1 MTARRRLLLVV
12 AAVLAVM
19 VAGCSSAASPPAAG
33 SSENSSSEGSTSGGS
48 APAPAQSGS
57 SAPAGEL
64 TPVTVQFSYSWKGAY
79 APLVVADANG
89 YFKEHGLAVTFNE
102 GKGSQVVFSSL
113 GNATNTFVIVPTS
126 DAVKPINEGVPLI
139 SVATYAPVSPSGLA
153 AKPGVELKTP
163 ADLEGKKIGLRSGA
177 DASLFFDKFLA
188 ANHIPKDKVTITNLN
203 SAAATSAFLEGSIDV
218 VDVFTDNELPIIDA
232 KLGAPANFL
241 SFGSFGFAQLGTG
254 VIVSTAMAQSQGPVI
269 REFLAAYTQGIEA
282 TRKDPVAAAKA
293 IKDKVGLNLPAL
305 PVVEKQVEATVAA
318 DTPVDGHALGWAS
331 EEGWQRSAALFSA
344 PGKPLPLAKYYTNEF
359 LPQG

>member
-12 AAVLAVM
+12 TAVAAVIA
-19 VAGCSSAASPPAAG
+19 AGCSSAAPAA
-33 SSENSSSEGSTSGGS
+33 SSSGNSPSNGSTSGGS
-48 APAPAQSGS
+48 ASAPAQSGS
-57 SAPAGEL
+57 SAPAGAL

-89 YFKEHGLAVTFNE
+89 YFKDHGLSVTFNE

-113 GNATNTFVIVPTS
+113 GNSTNTFVIVPTS
-126 DAVKPINEGVPLI
+126 DAVKPINEGIPLI

-153 AKPGVELKTP
+153 AKPGVQLKTP
-163 ADLEGKKIGLRSGA
+163 ADLEGKRIGLRSGA

-203 SAAATSAFLEGSIDV
+203 GAAATSAFLEGSIDV

-254 VIVSTAMAQSQGPVI
+254 VIVSTAMAKSQGPVI

-282 TRKDPVAAAKA
+282 TKKDPVAAAKV
-293 IKDKVGLNLPAL
+293 IKDKVGVNLPAL
-305 PVVEKQVEATVAA
+305 PIVEKQVEATVAA
-318 DTPVDGHALGWAS
+318 DTPVDGHVLGWAS
-331 EEGWQRSAALFSA
+331 AEGWQRSAALFSD
-344 PGKPLPLAKYYTNEF
+344 PGKPLPLDKYYTNEF
-359 LPQG
+359 LPQC